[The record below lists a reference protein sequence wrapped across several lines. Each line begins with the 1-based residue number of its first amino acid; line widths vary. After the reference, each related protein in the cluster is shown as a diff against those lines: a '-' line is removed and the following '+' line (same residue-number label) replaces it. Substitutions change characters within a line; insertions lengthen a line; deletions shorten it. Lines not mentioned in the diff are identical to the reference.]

1 MKAPFDCWYWMIFLM
16 KARPVG
22 EIEVDVSGVIVC
34 WWHSMMEGSRVQLN
48 QRVSAKVF
56 DGIAR

>member
-1 MKAPFDCWYWMIFLM
+1 M

-56 DGIAR
+56 DGIAK